1 MKVTKRGL
9 IRLWSIPLA
18 AVAAL
23 SVSNFRLMKKAEAAE
38 RSVNNSYNAAME
50 ELAGSC
56 ENLSNGLEKQLY
68 AGSGQVQQ
76 TLAEDICREA
86 ANAKSALLR
95 LPVGQ
100 IDLENTNKFLSQV
113 GNYSLALSKKLERG
127 EALTGE
133 EYSSISK
140 LCGYSKDLSDRLWE
154 IEGEI
159 SGGELTFGQ
168 AEGMMN
174 DVEPPHVTE
183 GFTDFESSFDDYPKL
198 IYDGPFSDNILEQMP
213 KMTEHAREVSRSL
226 CLQRASL
233 ALNTDPSDLT
243 HDISE
248 VGGKMPA
255 WRFTDKDGGVFCE
268 VTKQGGYISYFLNMR
283 NVDAAKIS
291 KDTALEKACGYLE
304 QLGILSMDVTYYEIQ
319 NNVMT
324 VNFCYDD
331 LGRRVYTDLVK
342 VSVAMDNG
350 DILGYDAK
358 GFLTNHHKR
367 GYSDRICS
375 VLRAKQEVS
384 PRLKILSDRMAV
396 IPTDGGNEVLCYEYT
411 CRAGNGRKVLV
422 YINAETAEEEQILLV
437 EESENGTLTV

>member
-1 MKVTKRGL
+1 MRVTKRGL
-9 IRLWSIPLA
+9 IRLWSISAA
-18 AVAAL
+18 AVTAL
-23 SVSNFRLMKKAEAAE
+23 SVRNYQLMMRSEAAQ

-56 ENLSNGLEKQLY
+56 ENLSNGLEKSLY
-68 AGSGQVQQ
+68 AGSGKVQQ
-76 TLAEDICREA
+76 SLAEDICKEA
-86 ANAKSALLR
+86 SNAKAALLR

-113 GNYSLALSKKLERG
+113 GNYSLALSKKLDRG

-159 SGGELTFGQ
+159 AGGELTFEQ
-168 AEGMMN
+168 AEGMMM
-174 DVEPPHVTE
+174 DDEPPHVTE

-213 KMTEHAREVSRSL
+213 RMTEHAEEVSRFY
-226 CLQRASL
+226 CLQRAAM
-233 ALNTDPSDLT
+233 ALNLNPADLSQ
-243 HDISE
+243 DISE

-255 WRFTDKDGGVFCE
+255 WRFSDKDGGVFCE

-283 NVDAAKIS
+283 NVDASKIG
-291 KDTALEKACGYLE
+291 KKTALEKAEEYLDY
-304 QLGILSMDVTYYEIQ
+304 LGILSMDVTYYEIQ

-331 LGRRVYTDLVK
+331 LGKRVYTDLVK

-350 DILGYDAK
+350 EILGYDAK
-358 GFLTNHHKR
+358 GFLTNHYKR
-367 GYSDRICS
+367 KYSEKLCS
-375 VLRAKQEVS
+375 VLRAREEVS

-396 IPTDGGNEVLCYEYT
+396 IPTDGGGEVLCYEYT
-411 CRAGNGRKVLV
+411 CRAGSGRKVLV
-422 YINAETAEEEQILLV
+422 YINAETAEEEQVLLL
-437 EESENGTLTV
+437 EENENGTLTV